1 MLRYSSPLTQV
12 VIVGLICFLTSG
24 MFNAL
29 NGMGGGGQLNTE
41 VAANANVA
49 LYTCFA
55 VGGLFAGP
63 IVNKIG
69 PSLAMA
75 LGGLTYALYSGSL
88 LYYNHQQQDGF
99 PIASGA
105 ILGLGAA
112 LLWTGQGAIM
122 LSYPS
127 ESNKGEYIGIFWVIF
142 NLGGV
147 IGSIIPLAL
156 NWNSTAGSVNDGT
169 YIGFIIL
176 MGLGSLMALLLL
188 SPHKVTRDD
197 GQPVIIQQFP
207 SWKEEITG
215 VLKIFLDWKM
225 LALFPMFIASNWF
238 YAYQFNGVNAFYFNV
253 RTRAF
258 NSLWYW
264 TAQILAAFF
273 FGKLLDWSKFGRKSR
288 GILGISYITIILM
301 GAWIG
306 GLFFQLTYKR
316 EDPNI
321 NMDLYNPSYFP
332 RIILFIVYG
341 LFDSVYQCFAYWIM
355 GALTNDTNVLA
366 RYAGY
371 YKAVQSAGGAISWRI
386 DAVGTSYLVQLII
399 CWALLAI
406 SIPFAFLVVLNIKQ
420 TNYDSKSIKEK
431 VAATNNSEISA

>member
-12 VIVGLICFLTSG
+12 AIVGLICFLTSG

-41 VAANANVA
+41 VASNANVA

-88 LYYNHQQQDGF
+88 LYYNHQQQDIF
-99 PIASGA
+99 PITSGA
-105 ILGLGAA
+105 ILGL
-112 LLWTGQGAIM
+112 GQGAIM

-127 ESNKGEYIGIFWVIF
+127 ESDKGEYIGIFWVIF

-147 IGSIIPLAL
+147 IGSIVPLAL

-176 MGLGSLMALLLL
+176 MGLGSLISLFLL

-197 GQPVIIQQFP
+197 GQPIIIQKFP
-207 SWKEEITG
+207 RWEEEITG
-215 VLKIFLDWKM
+215 VIKIFLDWKM

-264 TAQILAAFF
+264 TAQMFAAFF

-288 GILGISYITIILM
+288 GILGITLITIILM

-316 EDPNI
+316 EDPNV
-321 NMDLYNPSYFP
+321 NMDL
-332 RIILFIVYG
+332 
-341 LFDSVYQCFAYWIM
+341 
-355 GALTNDTNVLA
+355 
-366 RYAGY
+366 Y

-399 CWALLAI
+399 CWVLLAI
-406 SIPFAFLVVLNIKQ
+406 SIPFALLVVLNIKE